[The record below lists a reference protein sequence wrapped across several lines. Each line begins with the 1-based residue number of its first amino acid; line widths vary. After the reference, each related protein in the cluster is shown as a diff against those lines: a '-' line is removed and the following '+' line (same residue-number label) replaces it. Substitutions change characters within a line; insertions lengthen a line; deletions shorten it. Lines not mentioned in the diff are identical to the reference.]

1 MYELLQDQFKGKTI
15 KTQTLNPSI
24 KKTIGI
30 YKNKKRQHMLIKKSH
45 VLEKKPHMLTTNI

>member
-30 YKNKKRQHMLIKKSH
+30 YKNKKMDIQ
-45 VLEKKPHMLTTNI
+45 TTH